1 MTTLDAAWFRTKVQ
15 DRMQDLLA
23 DYRRRASDI
32 APAAEPLVG
41 SIARLVEGG
50 KRLRA
55 LLAWWGWQGAGGDAD
70 DPRIVEAGVA
80 LELFQAAALIHDD
93 VLDRS
98 DTRRGQLSVH
108 KNFEKL
114 HHDEQW
120 AQDGAHFGVSAAI
133 LAGDLAL
140 GLSEEVFS
148 TTADAT
154 AFATPAREA
163 FHAMRFEVM
172 TGQYLDILAEAH
184 IPSDPEAA
192 LKQARTVLRYKS
204 AHYSA
209 VWPFELGGILAGA
222 DETTLKTYRDFSTP
236 LGMAFQL
243 DDDLLGVFGDP
254 ALTGKPA
261 GDDLIEGKRT
271 ELVAHALKNLTSEKA
286 QMLNNF
292 LKAPRASEH
301 TVDEMQLLIESS
313 GARALVEAEIQRLG
327 EQTYEALEE
336 LAVDPVVQ
344 SGLEQLVAGLLH
356 RQH

>member
-1 MTTLDAAWFRTKVQ
+1 MTTLDAAWFRTTVQ
-15 DRMQDLLA
+15 ERMQELLA
-23 DYRRRASDI
+23 DYQHRAIQI
-32 APAAEPLVG
+32 APSAEPLVS

-70 DPRIVEAGVA
+70 DPRIVDAGVA
-80 LELFQAAALIHDD
+80 LEFFQAAALIHDD

-98 DTRRGQLSVH
+98 DTRRGQPSVH
-108 KNFEKL
+108 KSFENL
-114 HHDEQW
+114 HRDKQW
-120 AQDGAHFGVSAAI
+120 VQDGAHFGISAAI

-154 AFATPAREA
+154 AFAMPAREA
-163 FHAMRFEVM
+163 FNAMRFEVM
-172 TGQYLDILAEAH
+172 TGQYLDILAEANV
-184 IPSDPEAA
+184 PSDPAVA
-192 LKQARTVLRYKS
+192 LEQARTVLQYKS

-209 VWPFELGGILAGA
+209 VWPYELGGILAGA
-222 DETTLKTYRDFSTP
+222 DETTLKTYRDFSAP

-243 DDDLLGVFGDP
+243 GDDLLGVFGDP
-254 ALTGKPA
+254 SLTGKPS
-261 GDDLIEGKRT
+261 GDDLLEGKRT
-271 ELVAHALKNLTSEKA
+271 ELIAHALKNLEPEKA

-292 LKAPRASEH
+292 LEDPATSQR
-301 TVDEMQLLIESS
+301 TVNEMQILIESS
-313 GARALVEAEIQRLG
+313 GARAIIETEIQRLG
-327 EQTYEALEE
+327 QQTYQALNE
-336 LAVDPVVQ
+336 LQVSVEVR

>member
-1 MTTLDAAWFRTKVQ
+1 MTTLDAAWFQTTVQ
-15 DRMQDLLA
+15 ERMQELLA
-23 DYRRRASDI
+23 EYKQRASQI
-32 APAAEPLVG
+32 ATSAEPLVS

-55 LLAWWGWQGAGGDAD
+55 MLAWWGWQGAGGEAD
-70 DPRIVEAGVA
+70 DLRIVDAGVA

-98 DTRRGQLSVH
+98 DTRRGRPSVH
-108 KNFEKL
+108 KSFEKL
-114 HHDEQW
+114 HNDQQW
-120 AQDGAHFGVSAAI
+120 AQDGAHFGVSAAV

-154 AFATPAREA
+154 AFSTPAREA
-163 FHAMRFEVM
+163 FNAMRFEVM
-172 TGQYLDILAEAH
+172 TGQYLDILAEAN
-184 IPSDPEAA
+184 IPSDPAAA
-192 LKQARTVLRYKS
+192 LEQARTVLQYKS

-222 DETTLKTYRDFSTP
+222 DETTLKSYREFSTP

-243 DDDLLGVFGDP
+243 GDDLLGVFGDP
-254 ALTGKPA
+254 TLTGKPA

-271 ELVAHALKNLTSEKA
+271 ELVAHALNNLQPENA

-292 LKAPRASEH
+292 LKDPATSHH
-301 TVDEMQLLIESS
+301 TVDEIQTLIESS
-313 GARALVEAEIQRLG
+313 GARAVVETEIQRLG
-327 EQTYEALEE
+327 QETYQSLDE
-336 LAVDPVVQ
+336 LSVTQQVRL
-344 SGLEQLVAGLLH
+344 GLEQLVSGLLH